1 MQRGNPMELNFEYL
15 EIQKRNIL
23 MDWAQRVDK
32 KNGVICLAVIFTPTV
47 TVIRKSQIAHFFV
60 FLLMAAKKVVTVL
73 AKHLI
78 HLKDLI

>member
-23 MDWAQRVDK
+23 MDRAQGDDK
-32 KNGVICLAVIFTPTV
+32 KNGVICLVAIFTPTV

-60 FLLMAAKKVVTVL
+60 FLLMAAKKL
-73 AKHLI
+73 SQFWQNI
-78 HLKDLI
+78 